1 MGTVDRPLPPR
12 SDMEQQQPPAT
23 CWTNLLETTF
33 NKVNDILGDVCVV
46 EEMMSTEEDMIE
58 QAVTIDL
65 LSDSRLDANSVLIDD
80 IKLGEEANMD
90 EEEKMVSRDRSYSWH
105 GGKFSSSRSSSS
117 SSRLPRE
124 TAFDQR
130 IRLLQE
136 ELDSMSRD
144 QEILNINQYASV
156 SNNPCFLGV
165 EGVGNSSEKSSS
177 LFTLKPR
184 EDRDVMRAALAQELD
199 IIPSGVPSLQSVR

>member
-1 MGTVDRPLPPR
+1 
-12 SDMEQQQPPAT
+12 MEQPAPA

-90 EEEKMVSRDRSYSWH
+90 QEKVTRDRSYSWD
-105 GGKFSSSRSSSS
+105 GGKLSSNNAEPMDFPLSCSASPARSYTSSAS
-117 SSRLPRE
+117 GG
-124 TAFDQR
+124 
-130 IRLLQE
+130 
-136 ELDSMSRD
+136 
-144 QEILNINQYASV
+144 SV
-156 SNNPCFLGV
+156 SLATVSESVKSQQASSG
-165 EGVGNSSEKSSS
+165 EEEERGGNSSGGES
-177 LFTLKPR
+177 LTETNKAKLNTRKNPWGNHSY
-184 EDRDVMRAALAQELD
+184 AELIVQVD
-199 IIPSGVPSLQSVR
+199 

>member
-1 MGTVDRPLPPR
+1 MGTVDRALSPR
-12 SDMEQQQPPAT
+12 SDMEQPAAA

-90 EEEKMVSRDRSYSWH
+90 QEKM
-105 GGKFSSSRSSSS
+105 
-117 SSRLPRE
+117 
-124 TAFDQR
+124 T
-130 IRLLQE
+130 
-136 ELDSMSRD
+136 RD
-144 QEILNINQYASV
+144 QATAGMGGSFR
-156 SNNPCFLGV
+156 PA
-165 EGVGNSSEKSSS
+165 
-177 LFTLKPR
+177 T
-184 EDRDVMRAALAQELD
+184 
-199 IIPSGVPSLQSVR
+199 

>member
-1 MGTVDRPLPPR
+1 MDRPLPPR

-105 GGKFSSSRSSSS
+105 GGKLSSSRSSSNDEPMEFPLNSCSASPARSYTS
-117 SSRLPRE
+117 SGSGGSASLATVNE
-124 TAFDQR
+124 STK
-130 IRLLQE
+130 
-136 ELDSMSRD
+136 SMSSCGEEEER
-144 QEILNINQYASV
+144 
-156 SNNPCFLGV
+156 G
-165 EGVGNSSEKSSS
+165 GNSSGGESNETSKAKLNTRKNPWGNHSY
-177 LFTLKPR
+177 
-184 EDRDVMRAALAQELD
+184 AEL
-199 IIPSGVPSLQSVR
+199 IVQVW

>member
-1 MGTVDRPLPPR
+1 
-12 SDMEQQQPPAT
+12 MEQPAPA

-90 EEEKMVSRDRSYSWH
+90 QEKVTRDRSYSWH
-105 GGKFSSSRSSSS
+105 GGKLSSSS
-117 SSRLPRE
+117 NNAEPMDFPLSCSASPARSYTSS
-124 TAFDQR
+124 A
-130 IRLLQE
+130 
-136 ELDSMSRD
+136 SGG
-144 QEILNINQYASV
+144 SV
-156 SNNPCFLGV
+156 SLATVSESVKSQQASSG
-165 EGVGNSSEKSSS
+165 EEEERGGNSSGGES
-177 LFTLKPR
+177 LTETNKAKLNTRKNPWGNHSY
-184 EDRDVMRAALAQELD
+184 AELIVQVD
-199 IIPSGVPSLQSVR
+199 

>member
-105 GGKFSSSRSSSS
+105 GGKFSSSRSSNDEPMEFPVNSCSASPARSYTSSGSGGSASLATANESTKSS
-117 SSRLPRE
+117 SS
-124 TAFDQR
+124 
-130 IRLLQE
+130 
-136 ELDSMSRD
+136 
-144 QEILNINQYASV
+144 
-156 SNNPCFLGV
+156 
-165 EGVGNSSEKSSS
+165 SSS
-177 LFTLKPR
+177 FPT
-184 EDRDVMRAALAQELD
+184 
-199 IIPSGVPSLQSVR
+199 SSTS